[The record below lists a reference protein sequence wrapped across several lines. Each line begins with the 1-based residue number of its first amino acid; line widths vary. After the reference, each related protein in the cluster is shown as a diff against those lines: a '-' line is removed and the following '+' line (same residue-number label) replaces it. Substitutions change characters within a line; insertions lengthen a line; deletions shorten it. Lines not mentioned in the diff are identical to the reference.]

1 MALFDFAA
9 AKRGRTPLSVDP
21 LLRAAAL
28 AVVLQENQTE
38 FGMMARIGNP
48 RAICSRPHIRF
59 GHAVRESD
67 GTIIPPGSALH
78 EQDEPVFAAF
88 RIALRPDA
96 RHDVLASM
104 DALSDTLD
112 ELSEE
117 GWALE
122 LRGPSCSIYQYPP
135 LTLDAPPQAPR
146 PAAGAAIAA
155 DGAGVLI
162 GAVDFGCAFAHPA
175 FRLGDDGLGDTRL
188 RMLWDQNGATP
199 PGQDLPGR
207 FHTQEDINRA
217 LKTADPY
224 AELDYVPWE
233 NGYAP
238 TDVVQTPLTQLQL
251 QKRVHGTHVLSVA
264 GGRRPSAGIWAGPVA
279 PGVAPGAALAFVHLR
294 PRALISEGDAIDV
307 FEGVC
312 AIFDL
317 ARREGMPAVVNLSVG
332 ANTGAHDGQG
342 LMDRAFDALLRTPG
356 RAITVAAG
364 NMRGAGQHQRA
375 MVAPGQTVTLDWRFR
390 GEDRTPNILRI
401 YAPMPG
407 GKPALD
413 MAIARPDSSS
423 DWALPPGALRETD
436 IDPLRNA
443 EGTGTIGSA
452 VSTIHPFSTEEP
464 LQHFEIRLRPS
475 RVDETWKIALSLD
488 PDAATEAVEFDAWIE
503 RDDLHQADS
512 SHFTPVGVT
521 PDNAGCSLGSLAC
534 ATGPICVG
542 AYDAA
547 TGLAAGFSSLGPTR
561 GKPPQGGK
569 EKPDIAAPGCDIRGA
584 AGQGGLVDGSGM
596 PFDVSFFMSGT
607 SAAAPQVAGI
617 VALMLQLRPKL
628 GAARIREILRETTQ
642 ERQADPTAA
651 WAHDLGCGRVDAAAA
666 LAKALEEAP

>member
-9 AKRGRTPLSVDP
+9 AKRGRTPLTVDP

-28 AVVLQENQTE
+28 SVVMQKDQTE

-48 RAICSRPHIRF
+48 RAIRPRPHIRF

-67 GTIIPPGSALH
+67 GTIIPPGTALH

-88 RIALRPDA
+88 RVALRSDA

-104 DALSDTLD
+104 DALSDALD

-117 GWALE
+117 GWDLE
-122 LRGPSCSIYQYPP
+122 LRGQSCSIYQYPP
-135 LTLDAPPQAPR
+135 LTLDPPAQAPQ
-146 PAAGAAIAA
+146 PAAGATTAA
-155 DGAGVLI
+155 DGAGVLL
-162 GAVDFGCAFAHPA
+162 GVVDFGCAFAHPA
-175 FRLGDDGLGDTRL
+175 FRLGDDGLGGTRL

-207 FHTQEDINRA
+207 FYTQAEIDAA
-217 LKTADPY
+217 LKDADPY
-224 AELDYVPWE
+224 AKLNYRPWE
-233 NGYAP
+233 HGYAP
-238 TDVVQTPLTQLQL
+238 TDVAQTPLMQLDQR
-251 QKRVHGTHVLSVA
+251 KRVHGTHVLSAA
-264 GGRRPSAGIWAGPVA
+264 GGRKPTTGIWAGPVA
-279 PGVAPGAALAFVHLR
+279 AGVAPGAALAFVHLR

-317 ARREGMPAVVNLSVG
+317 ARREGMPAVINLSVG

-364 NMRGAGQHQRA
+364 NMRGAGQHQKA
-375 MVAPGQTVTLDWRFR
+375 TVTPGQTVTLDWRFR
-390 GEDRTPNILRI
+390 SEDCTPNILRI
-401 YAPMPG
+401 YAPMPD

-413 MAIARPDSSS
+413 MAIARPDSPS
-423 DWALPPGALRETD
+423 DLALRPGALRETD

-443 EGTGTIGSA
+443 EGTATIGTA
-452 VSTIHPFSTEEP
+452 VSTVHPFSTEET
-464 LQHFEIRLRPS
+464 LQHFEVRLRPS
-475 RVDETWKIALSLD
+475 RADETWKILLSLD
-488 PDAATEAVEFDAWIE
+488 PDAAAEAVEFDAWIE
-503 RDDLHQADS
+503 RDDLHRADS
-512 SHFTPVGVT
+512 SHFTPVGET

-561 GKPPQGGK
+561 GGPPQGGK
-569 EKPDIAAPGCDIRGA
+569 EKPDVAAPGCDIRGA
-584 AGQGGLVDGSGM
+584 AGQGGLVDGGGM

-617 VALMLQLRPKL
+617 VALMLQQRPKL

-642 ERQADPTAA
+642 ERQADPAAA

-666 LAKALEEAP
+666 LAKALGEAP